1 MFQSSEKSRYQQ
13 VNSFQTSH
21 NKAVTHN
28 MNGNNRMGLK
38 KEWCCKIKCS
48 HHKCCAVERN
58 RWKCTRVKVFE
69 YCGNMF
75 AHTVTSIKIFNK

>member
-38 KEWCCKIKCS
+38 KNDAAKS
-48 HHKCCAVERN
+48 NVDTTN
-58 RWKCTRVKVFE
+58 
-69 YCGNMF
+69 F
-75 AHTVTSIKIFNK
+75 ALLKEIDRSVQE